1 MQFLPLS
8 QLVAW
13 HYQDFELTN
22 VQKYQYQRMKEFFII
37 NLWQISIKF
46 LFEHECVNPKQYY
59 LMLVQPC
66 ILSRLASFFVEK
78 CGTSN
83 QKRKFNCVFFLRW
96 WNILYNSKLRFLKIQ
111 HGQKKGWRWISI
123 NLFLLN
129 KRKYYKVSNKKSQV
143 LNLIDRDFEKK
154 LLFLFAKIYYTLL
167 TGF

>member
-1 MQFLPLS
+1 
-8 QLVAW
+8 
-13 HYQDFELTN
+13 
-22 VQKYQYQRMKEFFII
+22 
-37 NLWQISIKF
+37 
-46 LFEHECVNPKQYY
+46 
-59 LMLVQPC
+59 MLVQPC

-78 CGTSN
+78 RGTSN

-143 LNLIDRDFEKK
+143 LNLIDRDFEKNFFFCSRK
-154 LLFLFAKIYYTLL
+154 YTIHFSLASSVHFQKELEMLFHTEKWYKVNPRVLKTRPFD
-167 TGF
+167 